1 MKNALVVGG
10 GLVGLN
16 IALQLQSDG
25 FGVVLVEPQTQ
36 RTAASFGN
44 AGHIAVEQV
53 EPLASMATVR
63 SAPRRLYP
71 RGALSLPIGAAAH
84 WLPFCLRLL
93 GAARRD
99 RFERGKATLGALVAE
114 AMPAWRRRVQDLG
127 APELL
132 REDGHFVVWESP
144 QSAAAGVAAWR
155 GADTGGARFRT
166 ATDAELAQL
175 GGLTRQP
182 IAGAIR
188 FEGTGQVADT
198 RRLLEQLEA
207 AFLARGGEV
216 RRERA
221 SRIETAGAAAGCRLA
236 DGTLIYADAVVVSA
250 GTWSKSLLAPLGVK
264 VPIVAEYGYHVQAEN
279 HGWPAG
285 HPPVVFEDRSMI
297 VTGFEQGLRA
307 ASFVEFAGP
316 DAKPDPR
323 KWARLKAHVRELGLP
338 FGDLDAASCWFGA
351 RPTLPDYLPAIGR
364 ADGLENLYYAF
375 GHQHLGLTLAPVTA
389 EIVAA
394 MARGGEAPAALSLQ
408 RFQKVSSR

>member
-16 IALQLQSDG
+16 VALQLQSDG
-25 FGVVLVEPQTQ
+25 FRATLVEPEAQ

-53 EPLASMATVR
+53 EPLASMKTVR
-63 SAPRRLYP
+63 SAPGRLYP
-71 RGALSLPIGAAAH
+71 RGALSLPPGAVAH
-84 WLPFCLRLL
+84 WLPFSLRLL
-93 GAARRD
+93 RAARRD
-99 RFERGKATLGALVAE
+99 RFDHGKAALGALLAE
-114 AMPAWRRRVQDLG
+114 AMPAWRRRVRDIG
-127 APELL
+127 ASDML
-132 REDGHFVVWESP
+132 REDGHFIVWESSP
-144 QSAAAGVAAWR
+144 SATAGLAAWR
-155 GADTGGARFRT
+155 ATDTGIARLRP
-166 ATDAELAQL
+166 AGDAERAALSA
-175 GGLTRQP
+175 LTRRR
-182 IAGAIR
+182 IAGAVR
-188 FEGTGQVADT
+188 FEGSGQVSDP
-198 RRLLEQLEA
+198 RRLLERLEA
-207 AFLARGGEV
+207 TFLERGGEI

-221 SRIETAGAAAGCRLA
+221 SKIETRGADARCRLA
-236 DGTLIYADAVVVSA
+236 SGALIEADAIVVSA
-250 GTWSKSLLAPLGVK
+250 GVWSRSLLAPLGLE
-264 VPIVAEYGYHVQAEN
+264 VPIAAEYGYHIQAER

-338 FGDLDAASCWFGA
+338 FGDLDAVSCWFGA

-364 ADGLENLYYAF
+364 ADGCENLYYAF

-394 MARGGEAPAALSLQ
+394 MAHGGEAPAALSLQ